1 MLTDILNEKIYR
13 FIKSINVDKLYEIRL
28 TENCPIIA
36 KGDGQTFISNI
47 KVSSIDVEY
56 VLNKVTRNSLYAV
69 NDTIVKGYISYDR
82 GIRVG
87 LAGEYVYVDNKI
99 KTIKNINS
107 LVIRIPNE
115 ICGVADKII
124 EKIYLD
130 GRIKNTV
137 LIGPPRSGKTTILR
151 DIARCL
157 STDKAMCVVIIDE
170 KNEISAISNKSC
182 SLNVGNSIV
191 CAFAS
196 RYDGIENAIRNLSPQ
211 VIITDEIYNDKD
223 VEYVEK
229 CLRSGISV
237 ITSMHGVKDN
247 EISKVFDYRIGLSAE
262 PIGDI
267 LWEMSYD

>member
-28 TENCPIIA
+28 TENCPIMA

-47 KVSSIDVEY
+47 KVSSVDVEY

-87 LAGEYVYVDNKI
+87 LAGEYVY
-99 KTIKNINS
+99 
-107 LVIRIPNE
+107 
-115 ICGVADKII
+115 KII
-124 EKIYLD
+124 EKIYLN

-170 KNEISAISNKSC
+170 KNEISAISNKTC